1 MTRRGDETEQKKN
14 KRDIFHF
21 LILHDIHLSTFPAH
35 TATAEPLIL
44 LFITFRLYVVTI
56 YMYMHARMN
65 ENLFYVIFICVE
77 EILFSECETF
87 EWEKDTWGAKEVRK
101 KGFFRKEKSLP
112 H

>member
-1 MTRRGDETEQKKN
+1 MRQNRKRTSETYST
-14 KRDIFHF
+14 F

-87 EWEKDTWGAKEVRK
+87 E
-101 KGFFRKEKSLP
+101 
-112 H
+112 